1 MRYCLLLLMLAAL
14 PWAASAQPTAAQPAA
29 PQPATAQSA
38 ASVLVTAVPRE
49 QHAELWFSNR
59 LILTYRAAVL
69 PRSPTERAEAARQT
83 LSRLVEENVTG
94 PVASRELL
102 GASIITVA
110 GRDVFGIVPE
120 DVGGDEVDLPTLTT
134 AAIGRVQQALAE
146 ATEARNPA
154 RIAAAAGRSLLATM
168 LLAIALVILGRLSR
182 WMTARLLASAEA
194 LLLRSRVGADL
205 ALLRATRLLDVARG
219 AAKFVVRALSAGA
232 LYVWV
237 GYVLLQFPLTRPWG
251 EGLRGFL
258 FTTLTQLGLGALY
271 ALPGLFTAA
280 IIFLVARFVV
290 RLTTLLFEA
299 IADGRIDMP
308 AIGGAKAAPTRRLI
322 TTLVWVFALV
332 VAYPYLPGSDT
343 DAFKG
348 VSVFFGLVVS
358 LGSSGFVNQVMSGFM
373 ITYTG
378 ALEPGDYA
386 KIGDVEGTV
395 TQLGVMSTKVRTR
408 RNEEVTIP
416 NAVVSAGIT
425 VNYSRNQAQGV
436 FGATSVT
443 IGYDVPWRQVEA
455 MLLTAAARTPGIR
468 REIPPV
474 VLQTDLADFYVEYTL
489 LVCLDDP
496 ATRVPT
502 LSAVRAHIQDVFNE
516 HGVQIMSPN
525 YEADPAERKI
535 VPRDRW
541 FAPPAT
547 PAGPPTTPQP

>member
-1 MRYCLLLLMLAAL
+1 MRSGLLIVLLTAAL
-14 PWAASAQPTAAQPAA
+14 PWVATAQPATT
-29 PQPATAQSA
+29 QPVTAQA
-38 ASVLVTAVPRE
+38 VANALVTVVPRE
-49 QHAELWFSNR
+49 QYAELWFSNR
-59 LILTYRAAVL
+59 LILTFRAGIV
-69 PRSPTERAEAARQT
+69 PRTPAERAEVARE
-83 LSRLVEENVTG
+83 LLGRLVEDNVTG

-102 GASIITVA
+102 GASLITVR
-110 GRDVFGIVPE
+110 GRDTFAIIVE
-120 DVGGDEVDLPTLTT
+120 DVGPGDVDLPTLTT
-134 AAIGRVQQALAE
+134 AAIGRVELALAE

-168 LLAIALVILGRLSR
+168 LFAIVLVILGRLSR

-232 LYVWV
+232 LYVWL

-258 FTTLTQLGLGALY
+258 AATLTRLGLGALY

-299 IADGRIDMP
+299 IGDGRIDMP

-425 VNYSRNQAQGV
+425 VNYSRLQAQGV

-455 MLLTAAARTPGIR
+455 MLLTATARTPGIR
-468 REIPPV
+468 RNPPPM
-474 VLQTDLADFYVEYTL
+474 VLQTNLADFYVEYTL
-489 LVCLDDP
+489 LVGLDDP
-496 ATRVPT
+496 ATRIPT
-502 LSAVRAHIQDVFNE
+502 LSAVRANTLDVFNE
-516 HGVQIMSPN
+516 HGVQIMSPS
-525 YEADPAERKI
+525 YEADPAAPKI
-535 VPRDRW
+535 VPREHW
-541 FAPPAT
+541 FAPPASREGSPKT
-547 PAGPPTTPQP
+547 PWP